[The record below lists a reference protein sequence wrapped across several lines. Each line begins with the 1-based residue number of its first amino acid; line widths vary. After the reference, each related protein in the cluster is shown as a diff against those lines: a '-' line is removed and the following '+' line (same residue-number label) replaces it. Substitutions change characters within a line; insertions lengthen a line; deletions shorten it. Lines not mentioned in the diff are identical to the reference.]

1 MGASQKQEQVPVKHL
16 LNVPNFYDALKK
28 GRAING
34 SKFNMSGSPDMS
46 EPLQISHDG
55 REPIE
60 IISGFEQLAAADEDK
75 IAVPR
80 VQMIHVDE
88 LPNQDPRELYREPEP
103 ESEPEDTSHYMDNEN
118 V

>member
-1 MGASQKQEQVPVKHL
+1 MPG
-16 LNVPNFYDALKK
+16 D
-28 GRAING
+28 
-34 SKFNMSGSPDMS
+34 PDMS

-88 LPNQDPRELYREPEP
+88 LPGMDPREFYREPET
-103 ESEPEDTSHYMDNEN
+103 EPQDTSHYMDNEN